1 MNSIKMKS
9 KLSILTLLV
18 LAAACGKG
26 ETETTSNVQ
35 QNDKRVSVYVEEM
48 QLSTFRHYLNVQGD
62 VESDK
67 TIMITPEVNATVEK
81 INVRLGDKVNKGD
94 VLAELDGKIT
104 KSQIKQVETQL
115 ELAKTIYERQQ
126 NLRDKNIGSEVDF
139 LQAKTQYE
147 STQSQLNI
155 LSEQFENYTIRAT
168 ISGIV
173 NQVNIKVGENVSPA
187 ASAFQLANSTA
198 LKVTAEV
205 SERYITTIDEK
216 DSVEISFPSLQTS
229 VKKRLNVV
237 SKVINP
243 SNRTFEVEIYITDLN
258 GAIRPNMMAS
268 LKINDTTLQNKIV
281 VPLNTIQKANGD
293 TFVYVAEEGGN
304 GMQAMKRQVTIG
316 DTYNNSIVVETGLEA
331 GEKLINA
338 GYTELTDKALISI
351 QEN

>member
-1 MNSIKMKS
+1 MKS
-9 KLSILTLLV
+9 KTSIIVLL
-18 LAAACGKG
+18 LLLGACGNG
-26 ETETTSNVQ
+26 DTEVISSEQ
-35 QNDKRVSVYVEEM
+35 SNDKKVSVYVEKI
-48 QLSTFRHYLNVQGD
+48 QPSTFRHYLNIQGD
-62 VESDK
+62 VESDN

-81 INVRLGDKVNKGD
+81 INVRLGDKVKKND

-104 KSQIKQVETQL
+104 KSQIKQVESQL
-115 ELAKTIYERQQ
+115 ELSKTIYERQK
-126 NLRDKNIGSEVDF
+126 NLRAQNIGSEVDF

-147 STQSQLNI
+147 SAQSQLNT

-168 ISGIV
+168 ISGVV

-187 ASAFQLANSTA
+187 ASAFQLANSTS

-205 SERYITTIDEK
+205 SERYITTVDEK

-237 SKVINP
+237 SKVINS

-258 GAIRPNMMAS
+258 GSIRPNMMAS
-268 LKINDTTLQNKIV
+268 LKINDITLKDKIV
-281 VPLNTIQKANGD
+281 VPLNTVQKAND
-293 TFVYVAEEGGN
+293 ESFVYVAKEFDN
-304 GMQAMKRQVTIG
+304 GMQAIKRTVTLG

-338 GYTELTDKALISI
+338 GYTELFDKALISI

>member
-1 MNSIKMKS
+1 MKS
-9 KLSILTLLV
+9 KTSIIVLL
-18 LAAACGKG
+18 LLLGACGNG
-26 ETETTSNVQ
+26 DTEVISNEQ
-35 QNDKRVSVYVEEM
+35 SNDKKVSVYVEEI
-48 QLSTFRHYLNVQGD
+48 QPSTFRHYLNIQGD
-62 VESDK
+62 VESDN

-81 INVRLGDKVNKGD
+81 INVRLGDKVKKND

-104 KSQIKQVETQL
+104 KSQIKQVESQL
-115 ELAKTIYERQQ
+115 ELSKTIYERQK
-126 NLRDKNIGSEVDF
+126 NLRDQNIGSEVDF

-147 STQSQLNI
+147 SAQSQLNT

-168 ISGIV
+168 ISGVV

-187 ASAFQLANSTA
+187 ASAFQLANSTS

-205 SERYITTIDEK
+205 SERYITTVDEK

-237 SKVINP
+237 SKVINS

-258 GAIRPNMMAS
+258 GSIRPNMMAS
-268 LKINDTTLQNKIV
+268 LKINDITLKDKIV
-281 VPLNTIQKANGD
+281 VPLNTVQKAND
-293 TFVYVAEEGGN
+293 ESFVYVAKESDN
-304 GMQAMKRQVTIG
+304 GMQAIKRTVTLG

-338 GYTELTDKALISI
+338 GYTELFDKAFISI

>member
-1 MNSIKMKS
+1 MKS
-9 KLSILTLLV
+9 KTSIIVLL
-18 LAAACGKG
+18 LLLGACGNG
-26 ETETTSNVQ
+26 DTEVTSNDQ
-35 QNDKRVSVYVEEM
+35 SNDKKVSVYVEEI
-48 QLSTFRHYLNVQGD
+48 QPSTFRHYLNIQGD
-62 VESDK
+62 VESDN

-81 INVRLGDKVNKGD
+81 INVRLGDKVKKND

-104 KSQIKQVETQL
+104 KSQIKQVVSQL
-115 ELAKTIYERQQ
+115 ELSKTIYERQK
-126 NLRDKNIGSEVDF
+126 NLRDQNIGSEVDF

-147 STQSQLNI
+147 SAQSQLNT

-168 ISGIV
+168 ISGVV

-187 ASAFQLANSTA
+187 ASAFQLANSTS

-205 SERYITTIDEK
+205 SERYITTVDEK

-237 SKVINP
+237 SKVINS

-258 GAIRPNMMAS
+258 GSIRPNMMAS
-268 LKINDTTLQNKIV
+268 LKINDITLKDKIV
-281 VPLNTIQKANGD
+281 VPLNTVQKAND
-293 TFVYVAEEGGN
+293 ESFVYVAKEFDN
-304 GMQAMKRQVTIG
+304 GMQAIKRIVTLG

-338 GYTELTDKALISI
+338 GYTELFDKALISI

>member
-1 MNSIKMKS
+1 MKS
-9 KLSILTLLV
+9 KTSIIVLLF
-18 LAAACGKG
+18 LFGACGNG
-26 ETETTSNVQ
+26 DTEVTSNDQ
-35 QNDKRVSVYVEEM
+35 SNDKKVSVYVEEI
-48 QLSTFRHYLNVQGD
+48 QPSTFRHYLNIQGD
-62 VESDK
+62 VESDN

-81 INVRLGDKVNKGD
+81 INVRLGDKVKKND

-104 KSQIKQVETQL
+104 KSQIKQVESQL
-115 ELAKTIYERQQ
+115 ELSKTIYERQK
-126 NLRDKNIGSEVDF
+126 NLRDQNIGSEVDF

-147 STQSQLNI
+147 SAQSQLNT

-168 ISGIV
+168 ISGVV

-187 ASAFQLANSTA
+187 ASAFQLANSTS

-205 SERYITTIDEK
+205 SERYITTVDEK

-237 SKVINP
+237 SKVINS

-258 GAIRPNMMAS
+258 GSIRPNMMAS
-268 LKINDTTLQNKIV
+268 LKINDITLKDKIV
-281 VPLNTIQKANGD
+281 VPLNTVQKAND
-293 TFVYVAEEGGN
+293 ESFVYVAKESDN
-304 GMQAMKRQVTIG
+304 GMRAIKRTVTLG

-338 GYTELTDKALISI
+338 GYTELFDKALISI

>member
-1 MNSIKMKS
+1 MKS
-9 KLSILTLLV
+9 KTSIIVLL
-18 LAAACGKG
+18 LLLGACGNG
-26 ETETTSNVQ
+26 DTEVTSNDQ
-35 QNDKRVSVYVEEM
+35 SNDKKVSVYVEEI
-48 QLSTFRHYLNVQGD
+48 QPSTFRHYLNIQGD
-62 VESDK
+62 VESDN

-81 INVRLGDKVNKGD
+81 INVRLGDKVKKND

-104 KSQIKQVETQL
+104 KSQIKQVESQL
-115 ELAKTIYERQQ
+115 ELSKTIYERQK
-126 NLRDKNIGSEVDF
+126 NLRDQNIGSEVDF

-147 STQSQLNI
+147 SAQSQLNT

-168 ISGIV
+168 ISGVV

-187 ASAFQLANSTA
+187 ASAFQLANSTS

-205 SERYITTIDEK
+205 SERYITTVDEK

-237 SKVINP
+237 SKVINS

-258 GAIRPNMMAS
+258 GSIRPNMMAS
-268 LKINDTTLQNKIV
+268 LKINDITLKDKIV
-281 VPLNTIQKANGD
+281 VPLNTVQKAND
-293 TFVYVAEEGGN
+293 ESFVYVAKEFDN
-304 GMQAMKRQVTIG
+304 GMQAIKRIVTLG

-338 GYTELTDKALISI
+338 GYTELFDKALISI

>member
-1 MNSIKMKS
+1 MKS
-9 KLSILTLLV
+9 KTSIIVLL
-18 LAAACGKG
+18 LLLGACGNG
-26 ETETTSNVQ
+26 DTEVISNEQ
-35 QNDKRVSVYVEEM
+35 SNDKKVSVYVEEI
-48 QLSTFRHYLNVQGD
+48 QPSIFRHYLNIQGD
-62 VESDK
+62 VESDN

-81 INVRLGDKVNKGD
+81 INVRLGDKVKKND

-104 KSQIKQVETQL
+104 KSQIKQVESQL
-115 ELAKTIYERQQ
+115 ELSKTIYERQK
-126 NLRDKNIGSEVDF
+126 NLRAQNIGSEVDF

-147 STQSQLNI
+147 SAQSQLNT

-168 ISGIV
+168 ISGVV

-187 ASAFQLANSTA
+187 ASAFQLANSTS

-205 SERYITTIDEK
+205 SERYITTVDEK

-237 SKVINP
+237 SKVINS

-258 GAIRPNMMAS
+258 GSIRPNMMAS
-268 LKINDTTLQNKIV
+268 LKINDITLKDKIV
-281 VPLNTIQKANGD
+281 VPLNTVQKAND
-293 TFVYVAEEGGN
+293 ESFVYVAKEFDN
-304 GMQAMKRQVTIG
+304 GMQAIKRTVTLG

-338 GYTELTDKALISI
+338 GYTELFDKALISI